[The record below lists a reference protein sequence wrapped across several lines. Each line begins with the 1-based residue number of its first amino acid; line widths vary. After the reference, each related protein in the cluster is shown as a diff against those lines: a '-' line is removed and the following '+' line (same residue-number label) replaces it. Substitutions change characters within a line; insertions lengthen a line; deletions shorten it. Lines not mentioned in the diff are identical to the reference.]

1 MVVDPAVLSS
11 VDARC
16 ADIWNLVKDPNQDSM
31 RAAKR
36 SQP

>member
-1 MVVDPAVLSS
+1 MDVDPAVLSS

-16 ADIWNLVKDPNQDSM
+16 ADIWILVKVPNQDSTK
-31 RAAKR
+31 AAKQ